1 MKYRVVILAISILC
15 VTFSLQGKKKEKR
28 SVVRIETSEGVIR
41 VALSDDTPIHRDNFL
56 RLASEGFYDGT
67 LFHRC
72 IQDFM
77 IQGGDPD
84 SKGAAE
90 GVLLGEGENGYTLPP
105 EIRLPYLYHVRG
117 ALAAARDPDDVNP
130 EKRSSGCQFYIV
142 WGKKHPDTAIS
153 GFRELIKSRGY
164 EMTATMADDYI
175 MRGGSPHL
183 DGEYTVFGEVIDG
196 LKVVRVIQLAPTD
209 ANDRPRQDIV
219 VQRMVV
225 EQMSQA
231 AAKSLHKTQ

>member
-1 MKYRVVILAISILC
+1 
-15 VTFSLQGKKKEKR
+15 
-28 SVVRIETSEGVIR
+28 
-41 VALSDDTPIHRDNFL
+41 
-56 RLASEGFYDGT
+56 
-67 LFHRC
+67 
-72 IQDFM
+72 
-77 IQGGDPD
+77 
-84 SKGAAE
+84 
-90 GVLLGEGENGYTLPP
+90 
-105 EIRLPYLYHVRG
+105 
-117 ALAAARDPDDVNP
+117 
-130 EKRSSGCQFYIV
+130 
-142 WGKKHPDTAIS
+142 
-153 GFRELIKSRGY
+153 
-164 EMTATMADDYI
+164 MTATMADDYI